1 MSRKIDQ
8 CGRCGLRGRRRS
20 MELLRYSGIY
30 ACRDCN
36 NKSEG
41 YATLLN
47 YRRRERDVD
56 IVADFP
62 TVAKL
67 RVNALHRI
75 FQMSAVSADSR
86 YVLVGNMGIFGR
98 IARNHGIICREVDIL
113 EDRREVLSQ
122 AIDALPGENLTVI
135 LYPGKY
141 ILPALRRLAE
151 RSNQPVILLADGDA
165 AVDWKNEVSG
175 ILTISVSELPRQ
187 HRRDMGAPA
196 IVGAPAH
203 ENGRHI
209 PENY

>member
-47 YRRRERDVD
+47 YRRRTRDVD
-56 IVADFP
+56 IIADYP

-67 RVNALHRI
+67 RVNLLHPI
-75 FQMSAVSADSR
+75 LLMSAVLADSR
-86 YVLVGNMGIFGR
+86 FVLVGNMSRFGR
-98 IARNHGIICREVDIL
+98 IARNKGITCREVDIL
-113 EDRREVLSQ
+113 EDRREVLIQ
-122 AIDALPGENLTVI
+122 EIDFLSGDNLTVI

-141 ILPALRRLAE
+141 ILPAVRRLAE
-151 RSNQPVILLADGDA
+151 RSPHPVILLADGDA
-165 AVDWKNEVSG
+165 AVDCKNEGVLAISG
-175 ILTISVSELPRQ
+175 TELPKQR
-187 HRRDMGAPA
+187 RRDMGAATPA
-196 IVGAPAH
+196 AAPA
-203 ENGRHI
+203 
-209 PENY
+209 

>member
-47 YRRRERDVD
+47 YRRREKDVD

-62 TVAKL
+62 TAAKL
-67 RVNALHRI
+67 RINLLHRI
-75 FQMSAVSADSR
+75 FQMSVVFADSR

-98 IARNHGIICREVDIL
+98 IARNHGITCREVDIL
-113 EDRREVLSQ
+113 EDRREALSQ
-122 AIDALPGENLTVI
+122 AIDSLSGENLTVI

-141 ILPALRRLAE
+141 ILPAVRRRVE

-165 AVDWKNEVSG
+165 AVDWKNEG
-175 ILTISVSELPRQ
+175 ILAISESELPKQR
-187 HRRDMGAPA
+187 RRDMGAA
-196 IVGAPAH
+196 APAAA
-203 ENGRHI
+203 
-209 PENY
+209 PAQ

>member
-47 YRRRERDVD
+47 YRRREKDVD

-62 TVAKL
+62 TAAKL
-67 RVNALHRI
+67 RINLLHRI
-75 FQMSAVSADSR
+75 FQMSAVFADSR

-98 IARNHGIICREVDIL
+98 IARNHGITCREVDIL
-113 EDRREVLSQ
+113 EDRREALSQ
-122 AIDALPGENLTVI
+122 AIDSLSGENLTVI

-141 ILPALRRLAE
+141 ILPAVRRRVE

-165 AVDWKNEVSG
+165 AVDWKNEG
-175 ILTISVSELPRQ
+175 ILAISESELPKQR
-187 HRRDMGAPA
+187 RRDMGAA
-196 IVGAPAH
+196 APAAA
-203 ENGRHI
+203 
-209 PENY
+209 PAQ